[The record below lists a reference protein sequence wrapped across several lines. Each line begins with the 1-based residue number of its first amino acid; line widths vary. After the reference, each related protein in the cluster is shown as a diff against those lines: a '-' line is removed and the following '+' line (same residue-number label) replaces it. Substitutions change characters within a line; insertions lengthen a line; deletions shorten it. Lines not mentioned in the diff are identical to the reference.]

1 MARDSGIVAS
11 KNIILIIVTTASFI
25 MPFLVAAVNVALPT
39 MGHEFGME
47 AVVMSWVS
55 TVYFLAT
62 AMIQVPCGRLAD
74 IYGRKKILMIGL
86 VIAIFSSFL
95 VAYASSVP
103 MLIISRALQGAGAG
117 MTLNSGIAILTT
129 VIPASE
135 RGQALGISM
144 AGTYGGLSIG
154 PFIGGV
160 LTEQFGW
167 PSIFFLSGI
176 LSIVLMVL
184 VLIALK
190 GEWVEARGENFDITG
205 SIAFGVSI
213 ALFMYGFTELLNFR
227 VFIISIGYNT
237 ASIPGLAFFLLGVLG
252 LAFFVWRELRA
263 SSPVFD
269 LSLFRKNRV
278 FVFSNLAAL
287 ITYVGTFAMSFLL
300 SLYLQ
305 YIQGLSPQTAG
316 LVLIAPSVVMTIIT
330 PISGRISDR
339 IEPRLVA
346 SVGMSVLCVS
356 LFLFI
361 FLGNETGMGYIV
373 IGLAVNGMGIGL
385 FSSPNSNA
393 VMGSVEKKVLGVAA
407 GTLGTMRTAGMMLSM
422 GIMMMLFSIYIGKAE
437 ITAEYYPAFLT
448 SCQVG
453 FTIFAVICL
462 AGVIMQMAGRRKK
475 KS

>member
-39 MGHEFGME
+39 MGQEFGME

-62 AMIQVPCGRLAD
+62 AMVQVPCGRLAD
-74 IYGRKKILMIGL
+74 IYGRKKILIIGL
-86 VIAIFSSFL
+86 VISIFTSFL
-95 VAYASSVP
+95 VAYANSVP
-103 MLIISRALQGAGAG
+103 VLIISRALQGAGAG

-129 VIPASE
+129 VIPATE

-144 AGTYGGLSIG
+144 AGTYGGLSMG

-167 PSIFFLSGI
+167 PSIFILSGI
-176 LSIVLMVL
+176 LSIVLMIL
-184 VLIALK
+184 VLWALK

-213 ALFMYGFTELLNFR
+213 ALFMYGFTELLNFQ
-227 VFIISIGYNT
+227 VFIISIGDKI
-237 ASIPGLAFFLLGVLG
+237 ASIPGFAFFLLGVLG
-252 LAFFVWRELRA
+252 LAFFVWWEIKA

-269 LSLFRKNRV
+269 LSVFRKNRV

-287 ITYVGTFAMSFLL
+287 ITYMGTFAMGFLM

-305 YIQGLSPQTAG
+305 YIQGFSPQTAG
-316 LVLIAPSVVMTIIT
+316 LILMAPSVVMTIFT

-346 SVGMSVLCVS
+346 STGMSLLCVA
-356 LFLFI
+356 LLLFI
-361 FLGNETGMGYIV
+361 FLDNDTTLGFII
-373 IGLAVNGMGIGL
+373 IGLAAYGMGMGL

-407 GTLGTMRTAGMMLSM
+407 GTLGTTRTAGMMLSM
-422 GIMMMLFSIYIGKAE
+422 GIMMMLFSIYIGQAE
-437 ITAEYYPAFLT
+437 ITVEYYPAFLT

-453 FTIFAVICL
+453 FTIFTVICL
-462 AGVIMQMAGRRKK
+462 GGVIMQMAGRRKK
-475 KS
+475 KA

>member
-39 MGHEFGME
+39 MGQEFGME

-62 AMIQVPCGRLAD
+62 AMVQVPCGRLAD
-74 IYGRKKILMIGL
+74 IYGRKKILIIGL
-86 VIAIFSSFL
+86 VISIFTSFL
-95 VAYASSVP
+95 VAYANSVP
-103 MLIISRALQGAGAG
+103 VLIISRALQGAGAG

-129 VIPASE
+129 VIPATE

-144 AGTYGGLSIG
+144 AGTYGGLSMG

-167 PSIFFLSGI
+167 PSIFILSGI
-176 LSIVLMVL
+176 LSIVLMIL
-184 VLIALK
+184 VLWALK

-213 ALFMYGFTELLNFR
+213 ALFMYGFTELLNFQ
-227 VFIISIGYNT
+227 VFIISIGDKI
-237 ASIPGLAFFLLGVLG
+237 ASIPGFAFFLLGVLG
-252 LAFFVWRELRA
+252 LAFFVWWEIKA

-269 LSLFRKNRV
+269 LSVFRKNRV

-287 ITYVGTFAMSFLL
+287 ITYMGTFAMGFLM

-305 YIQGLSPQTAG
+305 YIQGFSPQTAG
-316 LVLIAPSVVMTIIT
+316 LILMAPSVVMTIFT

-346 SVGMSVLCVS
+346 STGMSLLCVA
-356 LFLFI
+356 LLLFI
-361 FLGNETGMGYIV
+361 FLDNDTTLGFII
-373 IGLAVNGMGIGL
+373 IGLAAYGMGMGL

-407 GTLGTMRTAGMMLSM
+407 GTLGTTRTAGMMLSM
-422 GIMMMLFSIYIGKAE
+422 AIMMMLFSIYIGQAE
-437 ITAEYYPAFLT
+437 ITVEYYPAFLT

-453 FTIFAVICL
+453 FTIFTVICL
-462 AGVIMQMAGRRKK
+462 GGVIMQMAGRRKK
-475 KS
+475 KA

>member
-11 KNIILIIVTTASFI
+11 KNIVLIIVTTASFI
-25 MPFLVAAVNVALPT
+25 LPFLVAAVNVALPT
-39 MGHEFGME
+39 MGREFGME

-55 TVYFLAT
+55 TVYFLST

-74 IYGRKKILMIGL
+74 IHGRKKILMIGL
-86 VIAIFSSFL
+86 VISVLTSFL
-95 VAYASSVP
+95 VAYANSVP
-103 MLIISRALQGAGAG
+103 MLIIGRALQGAGAG

-167 PSIFFLSGI
+167 PSIFILSGI
-176 LSIVLMVL
+176 LSIALIVL

-227 VFIISIGYNT
+227 VFAISVGYNT

-252 LAFFVWRELRA
+252 LAFFVWWELRA

-287 ITYVGTFAMSFLL
+287 VTYVGTFAMSFLL

-346 SVGMSVLCVS
+346 SVGMAVLCVS

-393 VMGSVEKKVLGVAA
+393 ILGSVEKKVLGVAA
-407 GTLGTMRTAGMMLSM
+407 GTLGTTRTAGMMLSM
-422 GIMMMLFSIYIGKAE
+422 GIMMMLFSIYIGDAE

-448 SCQVG
+448 SCHVG
-453 FTIFAVICL
+453 FTIFAVTCL

>member
-1 MARDSGIVAS
+1 
-11 KNIILIIVTTASFI
+11 
-25 MPFLVAAVNVALPT
+25 
-39 MGHEFGME
+39 
-47 AVVMSWVS
+47 
-55 TVYFLAT
+55 
-62 AMIQVPCGRLAD
+62 
-74 IYGRKKILMIGL
+74 
-86 VIAIFSSFL
+86 VISIFSSFL
-95 VAYASSVP
+95 VAFASSVP
-103 MLIISRALQGAGAG
+103 MLIISRALQGVGAG
-117 MTLNSGIAILTT
+117 ITLNSGIAILTT

-176 LSIVLMVL
+176 LSIVLTVL
-184 VLIALK
+184 VLLALK

-213 ALFMYGFTELLNFR
+213 ALFMYGFTELLNLR
-227 VFIISIGYNT
+227 AFIISIGGNT
-237 ASIPGLAFFLLGVLG
+237 ASIPGLAIFLLGVLG
-252 LAFFVWRELRA
+252 LAFFVWWEMRV

-287 ITYVGTFAMSFLL
+287 ITYIGTFAMGFLL

-316 LVLIAPSVVMTIIT
+316 LVLVAPSIVMTIFT
-330 PISGRISDR
+330 PISGRLSDR

-346 SVGMSVLCVS
+346 SVGMSLLCVS

-361 FLGNETGMGYIV
+361 FLGNETTLGYIIV
-373 IGLAVNGMGIGL
+373 GLVAYGTGMGL

-407 GTLGTMRTAGMMLSM
+407 GTLGTTRTAGMMLSM
-422 GIMMMLFSIYIGKAE
+422 AIMMMLFSIYIGEAE
-437 ITAEYYPAFLT
+437 ITVEYYPAFLT
-448 SCQVG
+448 SCRVG
-453 FTIFAVICL
+453 FIIFTVICL
-462 AGVIMQMAGRRKK
+462 AGVISQMAGRRTKQA
-475 KS
+475 